1 MKKEINVNLAEL
13 ANGGLQEKVDLEIEK
28 IVKNILDLNTE
39 SKKARKL
46 NIGIEFKPADEQRN
60 TINTTIQVKST
71 LAPQVGVA
79 TTLLVGKD
87 TKNNKIVAN
96 ELKSGAVGQTYFD
109 ETDSTLKDDT
119 GNPIDTDNSHVIDFR
134 KDAK

>member
-1 MKKEINVNLAEL
+1 MNLAEL
-13 ANGGLQEKVDLEIEK
+13 ANGGMQEKVDLEIEK

-119 GNPIDTDNSHVIDFR
+119 GNPINTDNNHVIDFR